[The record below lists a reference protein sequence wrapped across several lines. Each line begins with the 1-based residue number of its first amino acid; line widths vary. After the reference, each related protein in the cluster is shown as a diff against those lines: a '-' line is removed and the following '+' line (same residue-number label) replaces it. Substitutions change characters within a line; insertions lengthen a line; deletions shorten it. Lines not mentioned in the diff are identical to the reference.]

1 MTDRQYFFRMFQ
13 YLKPYKYSYGI
24 GTFFYCIQQFAFP
37 MMLGTFFAGVTAAI
51 LEYRFAGVM
60 EAIWTLALMLV
71 IFMVM
76 IGGGA
81 YLYIVSCTK
90 ATRDLMT
97 QLFQSFL
104 KSTVE
109 NQTHSGDGVAAITT
123 DISTATNI
131 FDDAFTPFL
140 TNILAAVFST
150 VAIFIIDWRMGLGAF
165 AVGLLAFFIQ
175 KRFAKPLASLGKAQ
189 LETNAQ
195 GVKSLSNIIAGALT
209 IRVYSRQEGAL
220 IQFDK
225 ENGKLKKL
233 AFKQALIGMW
243 QDLFTTVQ
251 GWLTLVL
258 VFALGGVL
266 VIQGEMN
273 FAAIMMILPLARA
286 VSEAMSQIG
295 NTYAGLQ
302 SPIVAAQRVF
312 AIIDSVTEEK
322 EFGLAT
328 PKIRQR
334 DEQWNEKLGERYEL
348 HLDNLFFAY
357 KDAEEGILQDVNL
370 SIKENE
376 MVAFVGASGSGK
388 STLLRAMLG
397 LYEREDLAMKIG
409 DLLFSPENAMEWRRH
424 FAYVDQSCKLFDMT
438 VGENIAMGCQGKAT
452 QEQIQEAA
460 KQAHAHDF
468 IMELPEGYDTLCG
481 EKGASLSGGQ
491 RQRLVIA
498 RALCKK
504 APVLIFDEATSAL
517 DGETERSI
525 METIE
530 ELRSNHT
537 ILLTTH
543 HLDVITTADKIVV
556 MDEGRIVEEGTHE
569 ELLKKGTSLAESEAR
584 SFRALTEVV
593 PRT

>member
-13 YLKPYKYSYGI
+13 YLKPYKFGYGI
-24 GTFFYCIQQFAFP
+24 GVFLYCVQQFVFP

-51 LEYRFAGVM
+51 LEYRFAGVV
-60 EAIWTLALMLV
+60 EAIWTLAIMLV

-76 IGGGA
+76 IGVGA
-81 YLYIVSCTK
+81 YLYIVTITQ
-90 ATRDLMT
+90 AGRDLMT

-109 NQTHSGDGVAAITT
+109 NLTHSGDGVAAITT
-123 DISTATNI
+123 DYNTATNI
-131 FDDAFTPFL
+131 IDDAFTPFL
-140 TNILAAVFST
+140 TNILAAALST
-150 VAIFIIDWRMGLGAF
+150 VAVFIIDRRMGLGALVIGF
-165 AVGLLAFFIQ
+165 LAFFVQ
-175 KRFAKPLASLGKAQ
+175 KRFAKPLASLGKAH

-195 GVKSLSNIIAGALT
+195 AVKSLSNIIAGALT

-220 IQFDK
+220 VQFDK
-225 ENGKLKKL
+225 ENGRLKKI
-233 AFKQALIGMW
+233 AFKQAFIGMW

-273 FAAIMMILPLARA
+273 FAAIMMILPLAKA

-295 NTYAGLQ
+295 NNYAALQ
-302 SPIVAAQRVF
+302 PPIVAAKRIF
-312 AIIDSVTEEK
+312 AIIDSVEEGDRLNS
-322 EFGLAT
+322 EL
-328 PKIRQR
+328 PEIRKGS
-334 DEQWNEKLGERYEL
+334 EHGNGRYDL
-348 HLDNLFFAY
+348 HLNDLHFTY
-357 KDAEEGILQDVNL
+357 KDAVEKNLQEVNL
-370 SIKENE
+370 SIQEKE

-388 STLLRAMLG
+388 STLLRAILG
-397 LYEREDLAMKIG
+397 LYERADLSMKIG
-409 DLLFSPENAMEWRRH
+409 NLSFAPENAAKWRRH

-438 VGENIAMGCQGKAT
+438 IGENIAMGCQGKASK
-452 QEQIQEAA
+452 EEIQEAA

-491 RQRLVIA
+491 RQRVAIA

-525 METIE
+525 MDTIE
-530 ELRSNHT
+530 ELRRNHT

-543 HLDVITTADKIVV
+543 HLDVITTADRIVV
-556 MDEGRIVEEGTHE
+556 LDEGRIVEEGTHG
-569 ELLKKGTSLAESEAR
+569 ELLKRDGVYASLR
-584 SFRALTEVV
+584 GGIM
-593 PRT
+593 